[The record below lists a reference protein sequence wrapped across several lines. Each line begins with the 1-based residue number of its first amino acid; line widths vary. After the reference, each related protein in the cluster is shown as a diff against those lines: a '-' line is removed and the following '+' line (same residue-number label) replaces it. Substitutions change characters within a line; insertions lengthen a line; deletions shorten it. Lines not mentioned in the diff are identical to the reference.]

1 MASAGSGKLTL
12 EKPFYPVQPLLQR
25 QFKRKVMVR
34 MHVELIAWTPNPERT
49 VAAAARLCYSPA
61 SAAEIARA
69 MSPEKTRSFVKKL
82 VEMGHQSPLEHVSFT
97 FAIDGVSRALS
108 HQLVRHRIASYSQ
121 KSQRYVDEKGFTW
134 IMPPSIEKSPKAKEI
149 FEKQIESIRR
159 CYAELCA
166 AVPRED
172 ARYILPNACETKLVV
187 TMNARSLLHFFRVR
201 CCRRAQWEIRRLARM
216 MLAEVRKVAPDL
228 FKDAGPPCETD
239 QYCPEG
245 EMSCGRLQGKVKD
258 EDKAE
263 A

>member
-1 MASAGSGKLTL
+1 
-12 EKPFYPVQPLLQR
+12 
-25 QFKRKVMVR
+25 MVR

>member
-1 MASAGSGKLTL
+1 
-12 EKPFYPVQPLLQR
+12 
-25 QFKRKVMVR
+25 

-61 SAAEIARA
+61 SAAEIARV
-69 MSPEKTRSFVKKL
+69 MPPEKTRLFVEKL

-121 KSQRYVDEKGFTW
+121 KSQRYVDEKEFTW
-134 IMPPSIEKSPKAKEI
+134 IMPPSIEKNPAAKEI
-149 FEKQIESIRR
+149 FEAQIESIRR

-201 CCRRAQWEIRRLARM
+201 CCRRAQWEIRRLAGM
-216 MLAEVRKVAPDL
+216 MLAEVRRVAPDL
-228 FKDAGPPCETD
+228 FKAAGPPCVTENI
-239 QYCPEG
+239 CPEG
-245 EMSCGRLQGKVKD
+245 EMSCGRLQGKNEESKQD
-258 EDKAE
+258 
-263 A
+263 

>member
-1 MASAGSGKLTL
+1 
-12 EKPFYPVQPLLQR
+12 
-25 QFKRKVMVR
+25 
-34 MHVELIAWTPNPERT
+34 MHVELIAWTPDPERT
-49 VAAAARLCYSPA
+49 VAAAARLCYSTA

-69 MSPEKTRSFVKKL
+69 LDPEKTRSFVNKL
-82 VEMGHQSPLEHVSFT
+82 IEMGHQSPLEHVSFT
-97 FAIDGVSRALS
+97 FAVEGVSRALS

-121 KSQRYVDEKGFTW
+121 KSQRYVDETNFTW
-134 IMPPSIEKSPKAKEI
+134 ITPPSIEKNPVAKEI
-149 FEKQIESIRR
+149 FERQIEAIRR

-201 CCRRAQWEIRRLARM
+201 CCNRAQWEIRRLARL
-216 MLAEVRKVAPDL
+216 MLAEVRRVAPEL
-228 FKDAGPPCETD
+228 FRNAGPPCETD
-239 QYCPEG
+239 NYCPEG

-258 EDKAE
+258 EEDAE

>member
-1 MASAGSGKLTL
+1 
-12 EKPFYPVQPLLQR
+12 
-25 QFKRKVMVR
+25 

-61 SAAEIARA
+61 SAAEIARV
-69 MSPEKTRSFVKKL
+69 MPPEKTRSFVEKL

-121 KSQRYVDEKGFTW
+121 KSQRYVDEKEFTW
-134 IMPPSIEKSPKAKEI
+134 IMPPSIEKNPAAKEI
-149 FEKQIESIRR
+149 FEAQIESIRR

-201 CCRRAQWEIRRLARM
+201 CCRRAQWEIRRLAGM
-216 MLAEVRKVAPDL
+216 MLAEVRRVAPDL
-228 FKDAGPPCETD
+228 FKAAGPPCVTENI
-239 QYCPEG
+239 CPEG
-245 EMSCGRLQGKVKD
+245 EMSCGRLQGKNEESKQD
-258 EDKAE
+258 
-263 A
+263 

>member
-1 MASAGSGKLTL
+1 
-12 EKPFYPVQPLLQR
+12 
-25 QFKRKVMVR
+25 
-34 MHVELIAWTPNPERT
+34 MHVELIAWTPDPERT

-69 MSPEKTRSFVKKL
+69 LPPQKTKAFVEKL

-121 KSQRYVDEKGFTW
+121 KSQRYVDEKEFTW
-134 IMPPSIEKSPKAKEI
+134 IMPPSIEKDPALRKI
-149 FEKQIESIRR
+149 FEMQIESLRR

-201 CCRRAQWEIRRLARM
+201 CCRRAQWEIRRLAEM
-216 MLAEVRKVAPDL
+216 MLAEVRRIAPDI
-228 FKDAGPPCETD
+228 FKVAGPPCLTEGI
-239 QYCPEG
+239 CPEG
-245 EMSCGRLQGKVKD
+245 DMSCGRLRDKD
-258 EDKAE
+258 EAE
-263 A
+263 QES

>member
-1 MASAGSGKLTL
+1 
-12 EKPFYPVQPLLQR
+12 
-25 QFKRKVMVR
+25 

>member
-1 MASAGSGKLTL
+1 
-12 EKPFYPVQPLLQR
+12 
-25 QFKRKVMVR
+25 

-61 SAAEIARA
+61 SAAEIARV
-69 MSPEKTRSFVKKL
+69 MPPEKTRLFVEKL

-121 KSQRYVDEKGFTW
+121 KSQRYVDEKEFTW
-134 IMPPSIEKSPKAKEI
+134 IMPPSIEKNPAAKEI
-149 FEKQIESIRR
+149 FEAQIESIRR

-201 CCRRAQWEIRRLARM
+201 CCRRAQWEIRRLAGM
-216 MLAEVRKVAPDL
+216 MLAEVRRVAPDL
-228 FKDAGPPCETD
+228 FKAAGPPCVTENI
-239 QYCPEG
+239 CPEG
-245 EMSCGRLQGKVKD
+245 EMSCGRLQGTNEESKQD
-258 EDKAE
+258 
-263 A
+263 

>member
-1 MASAGSGKLTL
+1 
-12 EKPFYPVQPLLQR
+12 
-25 QFKRKVMVR
+25 

-61 SAAEIARA
+61 SAAEIARV
-69 MSPEKTRSFVKKL
+69 MPPEKTRSFVEKL

-121 KSQRYVDEKGFTW
+121 KSQRYVDEKEFTW
-134 IMPPSIEKSPKAKEI
+134 IMPPSIEKNPAAKEI
-149 FEKQIESIRR
+149 FEAQIKSIRR

-201 CCRRAQWEIRRLARM
+201 CCRRAQWEIRRLAGM
-216 MLAEVRKVAPDL
+216 MLAEVRRVAPDL
-228 FKDAGPPCETD
+228 FKAAGPPCVTENI
-239 QYCPEG
+239 CPEG
-245 EMSCGRLQGKVKD
+245 EMSCGRLQGKNEESKQD
-258 EDKAE
+258 
-263 A
+263 

>member
-1 MASAGSGKLTL
+1 
-12 EKPFYPVQPLLQR
+12 
-25 QFKRKVMVR
+25 

-61 SAAEIARA
+61 SAAEIARV
-69 MSPEKTRSFVKKL
+69 MPPEKTRSFVEKL

-121 KSQRYVDEKGFTW
+121 KSQRYVDEKEFTW
-134 IMPPSIEKSPKAKEI
+134 IMPPSIEKDPAAKEI
-149 FEKQIESIRR
+149 FETQIESIRR

-201 CCRRAQWEIRRLARM
+201 CCRRAQWEIRRLAGM
-216 MLAEVRKVAPDL
+216 MLAEVRRVAPDL
-228 FKDAGPPCETD
+228 FKAAGPPCVTENI
-239 QYCPEG
+239 CPEG
-245 EMSCGRLQGKVKD
+245 EMSCGRLQGKNEESKQD
-258 EDKAE
+258 
-263 A
+263 

>member
-1 MASAGSGKLTL
+1 
-12 EKPFYPVQPLLQR
+12 
-25 QFKRKVMVR
+25 

-61 SAAEIARA
+61 SAAEIARV
-69 MSPEKTRSFVKKL
+69 MPPEKTRLFVEKL

-121 KSQRYVDEKGFTW
+121 KSQRYVDEKEFTW
-134 IMPPSIEKSPKAKEI
+134 IMPPSIEKDPAAKEI
-149 FEKQIESIRR
+149 FETQIESIRR

-201 CCRRAQWEIRRLARM
+201 CCRRAQWEIRRLAGM
-216 MLAEVRKVAPDL
+216 MLAEVRRVAPDL
-228 FKDAGPPCETD
+228 FKAAGPPCVTENI
-239 QYCPEG
+239 CPEG
-245 EMSCGRLQGKVKD
+245 EMSCGRLQGKNEESKQD
-258 EDKAE
+258 
-263 A
+263 